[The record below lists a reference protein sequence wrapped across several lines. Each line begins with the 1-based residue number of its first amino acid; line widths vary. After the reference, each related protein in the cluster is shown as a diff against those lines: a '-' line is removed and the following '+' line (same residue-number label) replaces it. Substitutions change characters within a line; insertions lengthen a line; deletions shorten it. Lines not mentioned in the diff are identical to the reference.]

1 MSVRP
6 KWWLAV
12 AVLGLSV
19 PRVLVA
25 LDKEDKKWLDEVKPI
40 MLTDEE
46 KSFRNLKDKA
56 DRLEFQKIF
65 WARRNPDLEASTNEY
80 QAEYQKAVAEADTKY
95 KVAGRPGSTSDCG
108 RVFILLGKPDEIKK
122 EEGTVSPGLRPAETW
137 IYKDRPNQ
145 TFTGGKAEIV
155 FDTECRFPM
164 GSRVSEQLN
173 RVAEQR
179 IAHPN
184 IDYRLTKDG
193 RLVKLADLL
202 PKPTAAQA
210 LLKAPRQDFPVAT
223 QVGFLK
229 VLDGGSAVLGLVR
242 GEAAGLT
249 VEEVGGKKTAKVVVV
264 AQALDESG
272 KAAAFAEQTTV
283 APVVDGALVASYRMG
298 LKPGK
303 YTLRAGALDEKTGKG
318 SVATIPLEVPAF
330 NKGELSLGTVLLL
343 QDVEDLPAGSNPDPQ
358 NPYGAFTLGTAR
370 LIPHFGQT
378 FTKSDSIS
386 IFYQFYDLK
395 VDDATG
401 KASGSAILSI
411 LRDGKAPVAK
421 APEQTI
427 ETVIGGNV
435 VGPVPLGKYE
445 PGKYVVQI
453 KVTDKLAKKDVAQEV
468 PFEIKP

>member
-6 KWWLAV
+6 KWCLAV

-19 PRVLVA
+19 PRALVA
-25 LDKEDKKWLDEVKPI
+25 LDKDDKKWLDEVKPI

-46 KSFRNLKDKA
+46 KSFKSLKEKA
-56 DRLEFQKIF
+56 DRQEFQKIF
-65 WARRNPDLEASTNEY
+65 WARRNPDLEASSNEY
-80 QAEYQKAVAEADTKY
+80 QAEYQKLVAEADAKY
-95 KVAGRPGSTSDCG
+95 KVAGRPGSTTDCG
-108 RVFILLGKPDEIKK
+108 RVFILLGKPDEVKK
-122 EEGTVSPGLRPAETW
+122 DEGTVSPGLRPAETW

-145 TFTGGKAEIV
+145 TFTGGQAQIAL
-155 FDTECRFPM
+155 DTECRFPM

-173 RVAEQR
+173 RVAEQK

-184 IDYRLTKDG
+184 IDYRLDKSG
-193 RLVKLADLL
+193 RLIKLVDLL

-223 QVGFLK
+223 QVCFLK
-229 VLDGGSAVLGLVR
+229 VQDGGSAVLGLVR

-249 VEEVGGKKTAKVVVV
+249 VEEAGGKKTAKVVVA
-264 AQALDESG
+264 AQALDENG
-272 KAAAFAEQTTV
+272 KAAAFAEQPTV

-303 YTLRAGALDEKTGKG
+303 YTLHAGALDEKTGKG
-318 SVATIPLEVPAF
+318 SVATIPLEVPSF
-330 NKGELSLGTVLLL
+330 NKGELSIGTVLLL
-343 QDVEDLPAGSNPDPQ
+343 QDVEELPAGQNPDPQ

-370 LIPHFGQT
+370 LVPHFGQT

-395 VDDATG
+395 VDEATG
-401 KASGSAILSI
+401 KASGAAALSI
-411 LRDGKAPVAK
+411 LRDGKTPVAK
-421 APEQTI
+421 APEQAIDT
-427 ETVIGGNV
+427 TIGGNV
-435 VGPVPLGKYE
+435 VGPVPLAKYE
-445 PGKYVVQI
+445 PGKYVVVL
-453 KVTDKLAKKDVAQEV
+453 KVTDKLAKKELAQEV